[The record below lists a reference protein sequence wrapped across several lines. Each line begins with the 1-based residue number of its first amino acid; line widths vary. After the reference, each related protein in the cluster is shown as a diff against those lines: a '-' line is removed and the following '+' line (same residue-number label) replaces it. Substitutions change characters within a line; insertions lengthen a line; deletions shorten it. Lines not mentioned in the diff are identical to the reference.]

1 MYIYEHNN
9 WPNFVW
15 NSDKIADLLAEV
27 SFAEGQILGKM
38 QELGF
43 NLQQEA
49 VLVNL
54 TEEIIKSSEIEGET
68 LNTEQVRSSIAR
80 RLNINNENSIS
91 SSHHIDGIVNMMID
105 ATHNFNTPLTLERL
119 FSWHAALFPTG
130 YSGMYKIKVANLRD
144 DHDGPMQVISNNGSR
159 EIVYYQAPDAKF
171 LPKYM
176 QDFLN
181 WINTDS
187 TENPLIKAAIS
198 HLWFITLH
206 PFEDG
211 NGRIARAI
219 TDMMLAKAENTAYRF
234 YSMSSQIQKEK
245 NDYYKVLEYTQKGD
259 LDITNWLIWF
269 LRCLLSSINSSQQL
283 IANILQKAKLWQKFN
298 QIPLDENQRKII
310 NMLLDGFE
318 GNLTSSKWAK
328 ICKCSQ
334 DTAIRSIK
342 YMMDNKILKQIG
354 AGRSTH
360 YVIECGEYMP

>member
-1 MYIYEHNN
+1 MYIYEYEN
-9 WPNFVW
+9 WPNFIW
-15 NSDKIADLLAEV
+15 NDSKIANLLAKV

-54 TEEIIKSSEIEGET
+54 TEEILKSSEIEGEM

-80 RLNINNENSIS
+80 RLNIHNENSVS

-105 ATHNFNTPLTLERL
+105 ATHNFNDVLTLERL
-119 FSWHAALFPTG
+119 YGWHAALFPTG
-130 YSGMYKIKVANLRD
+130 YSGMYKIKVAGLRD
-144 DHDGPMQVISNNGSR
+144 DRDGPMQVVSDRGNR
-159 EIVYYQAPDAKF
+159 EIVYYQAPAAKF
-171 LPKYM
+171 LPRYM

-181 WINTDS
+181 WINADNN
-187 TENPLIKAAIS
+187 ENPLLKAAIS

-219 TDMMLAKAENTAYRF
+219 TDMMLAKAENTIYRF

-245 NDYYKVLEYTQKGD
+245 NEYYKILESTQKGD
-259 LDITNWLIWF
+259 LDITNWIIWF
-269 LRCLLSSINSSQQL
+269 LNCLLSSINNSQRL
-283 IANILQKAKLWQKFN
+283 IVNILQKARLWQKFS
-298 QIPLDENQRKII
+298 QIKLDDSQRKMI
-310 NMLLDGFE
+310 NMLLDGFD
-318 GNLTSSKWAK
+318 GNLTSGKWAK

-342 YMMDNKILKQIG
+342 YLLENKILQQVG

-360 YVIECGEYMP
+360 YILNCGD

>member
-1 MYIYEHNN
+1 MYIYECKN

-15 NSDKIADLLAEV
+15 NSGKIANLLAEA

-49 VLVNL
+49 LLVNL

-80 RLNINNENSIS
+80 RLNINNENSIN

-119 FSWHAALFPTG
+119 YGWHAALFPTG

-144 DHDGPMQVISNNGSR
+144 DHDGPMQVISNKGNR
-159 EIVYYQAPDAKF
+159 EIVYYQAPDAKI
-171 LPKYM
+171 LPEFM
-176 QDFLN
+176 HDFLN

-283 IANILQKAKLWQKFN
+283 IANILQEAKLWQKFN

-360 YVIECGEYMP
+360 YVIDCGE

>member
-1 MYIYEHNN
+1 M
-9 WPNFVW
+9 
-15 NSDKIADLLAEV
+15 
-27 SFAEGQILGKM
+27 
-38 QELGF
+38 
-43 NLQQEA
+43 
-49 VLVNL
+49 
-54 TEEIIKSSEIEGET
+54 
-68 LNTEQVRSSIAR
+68 
-80 RLNINNENSIS
+80 
-91 SSHHIDGIVNMMID
+91 
-105 ATHNFNTPLTLERL
+105 
-119 FSWHAALFPTG
+119 PTS
-130 YSGMYKIKVANLRD
+130 YL
-144 DHDGPMQVISNNGSR
+144 
-159 EIVYYQAPDAKF
+159 
-171 LPKYM
+171 
-176 QDFLN
+176 
-181 WINTDS
+181 INTDS

-360 YVIECGEYMP
+360 YVIDCGE

>member
-1 MYIYEHNN
+1 MYIYEQNN
-9 WPNFVW
+9 WPNFTW
-15 NSDKIADLLAEV
+15 DNNKISNLLANV

-38 QELGF
+38 KELGF

-49 VLVNL
+49 VLANL
-54 TEEIIKSSEIEGET
+54 TEEIIKSSEIEGEM

-80 RLNINNENSIS
+80 RLNIYNESSIN
-91 SSHHIDGIVNMMID
+91 SSHHIDGIVNMMVD
-105 ATHNFNTPLTLERL
+105 ATHNYNSPLTLERL
-119 FSWHAALFPTG
+119 YGWHAALFPTG
-130 YSGMYKIKVANLRD
+130 YSGMYKIKVAGLRD
-144 DHDGPMQVISNNGSR
+144 DKDGPMQVVSNKGFR
-159 EIVYYQAPDAKF
+159 EIIYYQAPDAKV
-171 LPKYM
+171 LPQYM

-181 WINTDS
+181 WVNTNHQN
-187 TENPLIKAAIS
+187 NPLIKAAIS

-245 NDYYKVLEYTQKGD
+245 NDYYKILEYTQKGN
-259 LDITNWLIWF
+259 LDITNWITWF
-269 LRCLLSSINSSQQL
+269 LNCLLSSINNSEQL
-283 IANILQKAKLWQKFN
+283 IANILKKAKLWQKFN
-298 QIPLDENQRKII
+298 EINLDDHQRKII
-310 NMLLDGFE
+310 NTLLDGFE

-342 YMMDNKILKQIG
+342 YLVENQILKQVG

-360 YVIECGEYMP
+360 YIINCGE